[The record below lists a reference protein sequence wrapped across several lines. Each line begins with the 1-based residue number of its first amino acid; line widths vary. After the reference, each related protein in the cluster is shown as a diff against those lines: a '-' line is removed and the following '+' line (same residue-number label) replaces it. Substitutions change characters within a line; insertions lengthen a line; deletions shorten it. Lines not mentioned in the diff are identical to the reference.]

1 MAKIAALHAKKDDGL
16 TAKVRDLYRPLESSI
31 QTMTRDHRSIVNHLN
46 AASRQATP
54 LQVDGRTMLVFCGL
68 QTTKASIEEGKG
80 FFDGSTLSAQ
90 FSRTIIEILATS
102 ESPGFGSCFGSVR
115 PILCFNNLY
124 QWVGNEIQSG
134 NVSNDVFYQWL
145 SLIKPLII
153 VTLGKEVAKVINKKS
168 GYTPIEKYDQK
179 IVLNKLLTKSEQP
192 QKFSS
197 AIEHQQVRG
206 ICVYVSLS
214 GTLTICGEVHGIQKQ
229 ARIKHKAIA
238 VKTWLDKRMID
249 VKAKRIDV
257 LDGHGDKL
265 HTVSRNS
272 CKSNDLCALWDFML
286 GLDHATVSSGIVVA
300 QQAGS
305 HDKESS
311 REPDDINF
319 ERNLGQVKKSG
330 KPPLRQNQLGS
341 RTQNSPPQKIDALWL
356 LNQFVNER
364 FPAGGLFWTGTP
376 TLFPES
382 TADLQG
388 FREFLRQPLHSDHS
402 WSTEWLELLD
412 EPNGLVTLST
422 SLKWLRSVQ
431 ILRKNAASSTTSQG
445 NVFRRQCSVYKL
457 GPRKDGW

>member
-1 MAKIAALHAKKDDGL
+1 MRSFFEGIADGL
-16 TAKVRDLYRPLESSI
+16 RTAQGKPFSRERQRQIKSLYRPRIESLTTYLDPANQTGWTDFLMHQPEGCPLVACVEALEERQSMPLSKANLLRLYECKNLDQFSSRRTALSSI
-31 QTMTRDHRSIVNHLN
+31 CADFS
-46 AASRQATP
+46 ARQ
-54 LQVDGRTMLVFCGL
+54 L
-68 QTTKASIEEGKG
+68 E
-80 FFDGSTLSAQ
+80 
-90 FSRTIIEILATS
+90 
-102 ESPGFGSCFGSVR
+102 
-115 PILCFNNLY
+115 
-124 QWVGNEIQSG
+124 W
-134 NVSNDVFYQWL
+134 
-145 SLIKPLII
+145 IKMQQRRGP
-153 VTLGKEVAKVINKKS
+153 E
-168 GYTPIEKYDQK
+168 
-179 IVLNKLLTKSEQP
+179 
-192 QKFSS
+192 KFSS

-238 VKTWLDKRMID
+238 VKTWLDKRTID
-249 VKAKRIDV
+249 VKAKRIDI

-388 FREFLRQPLHSDHS
+388 FRE
-402 WSTEWLELLD
+402 
-412 EPNGLVTLST
+412 
-422 SLKWLRSVQ
+422 
-431 ILRKNAASSTTSQG
+431 
-445 NVFRRQCSVYKL
+445 
-457 GPRKDGW
+457 

>member
-1 MAKIAALHAKKDDGL
+1 MRSFFEGIADGL
-16 TAKVRDLYRPLESSI
+16 RTAQGNPFSRERQRQIKSLYRPRIESLTTYLDPANQTGWTDFLMHQPEGCPLVACVEALEERQSMPLAKANLLRLYECRDLDQFSSRRTALSSI
-31 QTMTRDHRSIVNHLN
+31 CADFS
-46 AASRQATP
+46 ARQ
-54 LQVDGRTMLVFCGL
+54 L
-68 QTTKASIEEGKG
+68 E
-80 FFDGSTLSAQ
+80 
-90 FSRTIIEILATS
+90 
-102 ESPGFGSCFGSVR
+102 
-115 PILCFNNLY
+115 
-124 QWVGNEIQSG
+124 W
-134 NVSNDVFYQWL
+134 
-145 SLIKPLII
+145 IKMQQRRGP
-153 VTLGKEVAKVINKKS
+153 E
-168 GYTPIEKYDQK
+168 
-179 IVLNKLLTKSEQP
+179 
-192 QKFSS
+192 KFSP

-238 VKTWLDKRMID
+238 VKTWLDKRTID

-272 CKSNDLCALWDFML
+272 CKSKDLCALWDFML

-311 REPDDINF
+311 REPDVINF

-388 FREFLRQPLHSDHS
+388 FRE
-402 WSTEWLELLD
+402 
-412 EPNGLVTLST
+412 
-422 SLKWLRSVQ
+422 
-431 ILRKNAASSTTSQG
+431 
-445 NVFRRQCSVYKL
+445 
-457 GPRKDGW
+457 

>member
-168 GYTPIEKYDQK
+168 GYTPIENLVRAAGRARVVNRDKQEEAILIPLLHPGFDRRSQQSSLQRRMFFVPNIAVWVYLDSTLKTLQEERSRPWSRQEFCQSINTIAQRKLQQSGFYDALNSVSEQFLVEQAKAHPISHRINSEPAHDVRSPILRPFHSNTVASDKAECCFSDCK
-179 IVLNKLLTKSEQP
+179 IPTKS
-192 QKFSS
+192 
-197 AIEHQQVRG
+197 
-206 ICVYVSLS
+206 
-214 GTLTICGEVHGIQKQ
+214 VH
-229 ARIKHKAIA
+229 
-238 VKTWLDKRMID
+238 
-249 VKAKRIDV
+249 
-257 LDGHGDKL
+257 KL
-265 HTVSRNS
+265 
-272 CKSNDLCALWDFML
+272 ML
-286 GLDHATVSSGIVVA
+286 GLNIHI
-300 QQAGS
+300 
-305 HDKESS
+305 
-311 REPDDINF
+311 
-319 ERNLGQVKKSG
+319 
-330 KPPLRQNQLGS
+330 
-341 RTQNSPPQKIDALWL
+341 
-356 LNQFVNER
+356 
-364 FPAGGLFWTGTP
+364 
-376 TLFPES
+376 
-382 TADLQG
+382 
-388 FREFLRQPLHSDHS
+388 
-402 WSTEWLELLD
+402 
-412 EPNGLVTLST
+412 
-422 SLKWLRSVQ
+422 
-431 ILRKNAASSTTSQG
+431 
-445 NVFRRQCSVYKL
+445 
-457 GPRKDGW
+457 